1 MRVIELSTLMEKRMT
16 TQTTLNSIAI
26 DVFGQYT
33 QATKNLV
40 GAYGSATQRA
50 VSVAGNRFE
59 QLLNARSLPLL
70 SSDIKVGLIDGEQR
84 LVNVVSAAVAKTT
97 EQVSN
102 GVDQFSSRVI
112 DGMHEFGKQTAWAK
126 DLMVVDAFRR
136 INLPAAKASQQ
147 IAGRMVEL
155 SLAVS
160 ERIAGDAPVAAV
172 AKPAAKVAKRARKAR
187 SR

>member
-1 MRVIELSTLMEKRMT
+1 MS

-40 GAYGSATQRA
+40 GAYGTATQRVVGA
-50 VSVAGNRFE
+50 AGSRFE

-84 LVNVVSAAVAKTT
+84 LVNVVSAAVARTT
-97 EQVSN
+97 EQVSG
-102 GVDQFSSRVI
+102 GVDQFSNRVI
-112 DGMHEFGKQTAWAK
+112 GGMHEFGKQTAWAK

-147 IAGRMVEL
+147 IAGRVVEL

-160 ERIAGDAPVAAV
+160 ERIAGDAPVA
-172 AKPAAKVAKRARKAR
+172 KPAAKPVAKRARKAR